1 MWWCVERN
9 QSSIRAPAT
18 ATRRAHRSRP
28 LTSFQL
34 TACDAEGHPLLLARK
49 GFGGAAAANGY
60 QVEVSDG
67 GARVNGVYGKKFA
80 AIGPTPYTL
89 LTTLTVV
96 PPGPYAI
103 TNSKWTCR
111 VCLTRVGVMDKG
123 GTFVTLPDVCAS
135 CDAETSRTS
144 SPTPV
149 PATHWRRRLAR
160 KSL

>member
-1 MWWCVERN
+1 M
-9 QSSIRAPAT
+9 
-18 ATRRAHRSRP
+18 
-28 LTSFQL
+28 
-34 TACDAEGHPLLLARK
+34 
-49 GFGGAAAANGY
+49 
-60 QVEVSDG
+60 SDG
-67 GARVNGVYGKKFA
+67 GARVNGIYGKKFA
-80 AIGPTPYTL
+80 AFGPTPYTL